1 MRTNIEIVNDLGK
14 AQTVERIIA
23 KITESGAKDPD
34 SLPDLAQDVYL
45 SLLQDKNLPEV
56 DADGENHLRYYI
68 TRILLNNICS
78 STSRYYR
85 TYIIPKLKKCDD
97 NGYKDNGEGD

>member
-1 MRTNIEIVNDLGK
+1 MTNSEIVDTLGK
-14 AQTVERIIA
+14 NRVVEKIIE
-23 KITESGAKDPD
+23 KITSSGAKDPD

-45 SLLQDKNLPEV
+45 SLLEDKNLEEV
-56 DADGENHLRYYI
+56 YNDGENHVRYYI

-85 TYIIPKLKKCDD
+85 TYIWPKTKFENIED
-97 NGYKDNGEGD
+97 GYDKDITP

>member
-1 MRTNIEIVNDLGK
+1 MTNNQIVDSLAK
-14 AQTVERIIA
+14 AGTVEKMIA
-23 KITESGAKDPD
+23 KITESGAKDPG

-45 SLLQDKNLPEV
+45 SLLQDPNLQEV
-56 DADGENHLRYYI
+56 YNDGENHLRYYI

-85 TYIIPKLKKCDD
+85 TYIWPRTKQSPLD
-97 NGYKDNGEGD
+97 GYDKDNSE

>member
-1 MRTNIEIVNDLGK
+1 MRTNREIVNDLGNAK
-14 AQTVERIIA
+14 VVEKIIE
-23 KITESGAKDPD
+23 KITSTGAKDPD

-45 SLLQDKNLPEV
+45 SLLSDKNLSEV
-56 DADGENHLRYYI
+56 DDDGENHLRYYI

-85 TYIIPKLKKCDD
+85 TYIRPRQQKEDIDERTD
-97 NGYKDNGEGD
+97 TD

>member
-1 MRTNIEIVNDLGK
+1 LRTNREIVNDLGNAK
-14 AQTVERIIA
+14 VVEKIIE
-23 KITESGAKDPD
+23 KITSTGAKDPD

-45 SLLQDKNLPEV
+45 SLLYDKNLPEV
-56 DADGENHLRYYI
+56 DDDGENHLRYYI

-85 TYIIPKLKKCDD
+85 TYIRPRQQKEDIDERTD
-97 NGYKDNGEGD
+97 TD

>member
-1 MRTNIEIVNDLGK
+1 MRSNSEIVDTLGK
-14 AQTVERIIA
+14 NRVVESIIE
-23 KITESGAKDPD
+23 KITSSGAKDPD
-34 SLPDLAQDVYL
+34 SLPDLAQDIYV

-68 TRILLNNICS
+68 TRICLNNICS

-85 TYIIPKLKKCDD
+85 TYILPQLKKEDID
-97 NGYKDNGEGD
+97 ERTDTD